1 MEKKLYKIILLFLI
15 VSSFNIKAQNTKILF
30 DATKAE
36 MAGSADWVID
46 ADTHNIFF
54 SSSTHLPYTSSGT
67 GQSNPQRIP
76 TPAQSGITSNTIETF
91 WDGALSALA
100 VDCVKQGYTVETLP
114 YNSQI
119 TYGNSANVQDLSN
132 YKVFVVDEP
141 NMSFSATEKAAIVN
155 FVKNGGGLMMISDHT
170 VSDRNGDG
178 IDSPAAWN
186 DLLTNNTVQNDPFGI
201 AFDLV
206 NISGS
211 STAFATLTSTSP
223 YYSVL
228 HGVMGV
234 PTQVLWSNGTTM
246 TLNTT
251 ANSSVKGLVFK
262 SGSST
267 TGTTNVM
274 AAVATYQSGKVFAMG
289 DSSPFDDGTG
299 DTGDTLYNGYSSDA
313 SGNHRLL
320 IMNAMIWLMT
330 PNLATNDFEF
340 NNNYFTI
347 APNPTQD
354 KMIHFTFSLDEVQ
367 NTTVSIVDALGR
379 TVKQQSLSQLNTGIN
394 YQTIDASDLQP
405 GLYICKLATS
415 AGSKSLHVII
425 K

>member
-1 MEKKLYKIILLFLI
+1 MKIKNQKLLVVVLLIISI
-15 VSSFNIKAQNTKILF
+15 TIKAQNTKILF

-46 ADTHNIFF
+46 ADTRNIFF
-54 SSSTHLPYTSSGT
+54 SSSTHLPYAGTGT

-76 TPAQSGITSNTIETF
+76 TPAQSGITSSTIETY
-91 WDGALSALA
+91 WDGGLSALA

-114 YNSQI
+114 FNGQI

-141 NMSFSATEKAAIVN
+141 NMSFSAIEKAAIVN

-170 VSDRNGDG
+170 VSDRNGDN

-211 STAFATLTSTSP
+211 STAFANLTSTSP
-223 YYSVL
+223 YYSIL
-228 HGVMGV
+228 HGTLGN
-234 PTQVLWSNGTTM
+234 PSQVLWTNGTTM

-267 TGTTNVM
+267 TGTSNVM
-274 AAVATYQSGKVFAMG
+274 VAAATYQSGKVFAMG
-289 DSSPFDDGTG
+289 DSSPLDDGTG
-299 DTGDTLYNGYSSDA
+299 DSGDTLYNGYSSDA
-313 SGNHRLL
+313 SGNHRILL
-320 IMNAMIWLMT
+320 VNAIIWMMT
-330 PNLATNDFEF
+330 PNLTSNDFEL
-340 NNNYFTI
+340 NTNYFTI

-354 KMIHFTFSLDEVQ
+354 KQIHFSCTSNDVQ
-367 NTTVSIVDALGR
+367 DATVELIDTLGR
-379 TVKQQSLSQLNTGIN
+379 TVKSKVLSQLSVGIN
-394 YQTIDASDLQP
+394 YQTIDASNLQA
-405 GLYICKLATS
+405 GLYICKLSTTN
-415 AGSKSLHVII
+415 GTKSLQVVI

>member
-1 MEKKLYKIILLFLI
+1 MKNNFYKSLVLLVLLI
-15 VSSFNIKAQNTKILF
+15 SISIKAQNTKILF

-46 ADTHNIFF
+46 ADSHNIFF
-54 SSSTHLPYTSSGT
+54 SSSSHLPYAGTGT

-76 TPAQSGITSNTIETF
+76 TPAQSGITSSTIETY
-91 WDGALSALA
+91 WDGGLSALA

-114 YNSQI
+114 FNSQI

-170 VSDRNGDG
+170 ISDRNNDG

-186 DLLTNNTVQNDPFGI
+186 DLLTNNTVQNNPFGI

-211 STAFATLTSTSP
+211 STAFASLTSTSP
-223 YYSVL
+223 YYSIL
-228 HGVMGV
+228 HGTLGN
-234 PTQVLWSNGTTM
+234 PNQVLWSNGTTM

-267 TGTTNVM
+267 TGTSNVM
-274 AAVATYQSGKVFAMG
+274 VAAATYQSGKVFAMG
-289 DSSPFDDGTG
+289 DSSPLDDGTG
-299 DTGDTLYNGYSSDA
+299 DSGDILYNGYTSDA
-313 SGNHRLL
+313 SGNHRILL
-320 IMNAMIWLMT
+320 VNAIIWMMT
-330 PNLATNDFEF
+330 PNLTTNDFEL
-340 NNNYFTI
+340 NTNYFTI
-347 APNPTQD
+347 APNPSQD
-354 KMIHFTFSLDEVQ
+354 KQIHFLCTLGDVQ
-367 NTTVSIVDALGR
+367 DATVELIDTLGR
-379 TVKQQSLSQLNTGIN
+379 TVKSKVLSQLSVGIN
-394 YQTIDASDLQP
+394 YQTVDATDLQA
-405 GLYICKLATS
+405 GLYICKLSTANGT
-415 AGSKSLHVII
+415 KSLQVVI

>member
-1 MEKKLYKIILLFLI
+1 MKKNFCKLVFALLLIISL
-15 VSSFNIKAQNTKILF
+15 NAKAQNTKILF

-54 SSSTHLPYTSSGT
+54 SSSTHLPYAGTGT

-76 TPAQSGITSNTIETF
+76 TPAQSGITSSTIETY
-91 WDGALSALA
+91 WSGSLSALA
-100 VDCVKQGYTVETLP
+100 IDCVKQGYTVETLP
-114 YNSQI
+114 FNGQI

-141 NMSFSATEKAAIVN
+141 NMAFSASEKAAIVN

-170 VSDRNGDG
+170 VSDRNNDG

-186 DLLTNNTVQNDPFGI
+186 DLLSNNTVQNNPFGM

-211 STAFATLTSTSP
+211 SSAFASLTSTSP
-223 YYSVL
+223 YYFIL
-228 HGVMGV
+228 HGTLGN
-234 PTQVLWSNGTTM
+234 PSQVLWTNGTTM

-262 SGSST
+262 SGSNT

-274 AAVATYQSGKVFAMG
+274 VAAATYQSGKVFAMG
-289 DSSPFDDGTG
+289 DSSPLDDGTG
-299 DTGDTLYNGYSSDA
+299 DPGDTLYSGYTSDA
-313 SGNHRLL
+313 SGNHRILL
-320 IMNAMIWLMT
+320 VNAIIWMMT
-330 PNLATNDFEF
+330 PSLTTNDFEL
-340 NNNYFTI
+340 NNNFFTI
-347 APNPTQD
+347 APNPIQD
-354 KMIHFTFSLDEVQ
+354 KQIHFSFTLNEIE
-367 NTTVSIVDALGR
+367 NTSISVIDTLGR
-379 TVKQQSLSQLNTGIN
+379 TVKHQFLSQLNTGIN
-394 YQTIDASDLQP
+394 YQTIDVSDLQN
-405 GLYICKLATS
+405 GLYSCNLTTAS
-415 AGSKSLHVII
+415 GSKSLQVII
-425 K
+425 N

>member
-1 MEKKLYKIILLFLI
+1 MKTKLYKIIPTLLLLL
-15 VSSFNIKAQNTKILF
+15 SYNIKAQNKILF

-36 MAGSADWVID
+36 MCSNADWIID

-54 SSSTHLPYTSSGT
+54 SGTTHLPYASGSG
-67 GQSNPQRIP
+67 GQSNPQRTP
-76 TPAQSGITSNTIETF
+76 TPAQSGITSTTTETF

-100 VDCVKQGYTVETLP
+100 VDCAKQGYTVETLP
-114 YNSQI
+114 FNSAI
-119 TYGNSANVQDLSN
+119 TFGNSANAQDLSN

-141 NMSFSATEKAAIVN
+141 NMSFSPTEKTAIIN
-155 FVKNGGGLMMISDHT
+155 FVKSGGGLMMISDHNN
-170 VSDRNGDG
+170 SDRNNDG

-186 DLLTNNTVQNDPFGI
+186 DLLSNNTVQNDPFGI
-201 AFDLV
+201 AFDLAD
-206 NISGS
+206 ISGS

-223 YYSVL
+223 YYSVI
-228 HGVMGV
+228 HGIIGV
-234 PTQVLWSNGTTM
+234 PNQVLWSNGTTM

-251 ANSSVKGLVFK
+251 SNSSVKGLVFK

-274 AAVATYQSGKVFAMG
+274 AAVATYQNGKVFAMG

-299 DTGDTLYNGYSSDA
+299 DTGDTLYNGYTSDA

-330 PNLATNDFEF
+330 PNLATNDFTF
-340 NNNYFTI
+340 DDSHFSI
-347 APNPTQD
+347 APNPSQD
-354 KMIHFTFSLDEVQ
+354 KQIHFTFSLTEVQ
-367 NTTVSIVDALGR
+367 NTVVSIIDPLGR
-379 TVKQQSLSQLNTGIN
+379 TIKEIGLNGLSAGIN
-394 YQTIDASDLQP
+394 YQSIDASDLQA
-405 GLYICKLATS
+405 GLYICKLSTVTT
-415 AGSKSLHVII
+415 SKSIQVIV